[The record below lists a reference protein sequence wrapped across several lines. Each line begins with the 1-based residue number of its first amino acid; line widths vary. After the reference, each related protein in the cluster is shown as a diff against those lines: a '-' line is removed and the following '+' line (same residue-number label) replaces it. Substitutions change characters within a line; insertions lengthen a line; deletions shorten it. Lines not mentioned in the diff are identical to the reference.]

1 MRIMSIQNNYCQP
14 KTSFKSYDGF
24 VRGTNRELFNIGAD
38 NCMYKINSELMRP
51 SVGYMIKLFDFIKD
65 FYKNIKK
72 VNLYS
77 YGCSYG
83 SEPTSF
89 LMTMLSFWNEN
100 DCMKMFPVI
109 AKDINPMAID
119 HAKRGTIILDDYEI
133 NKCMNNSIDIHEF
146 AYYMDDAKENMYG
159 DPQYE
164 YKLRPCIRKNIKYS
178 VANILEDY
186 KNIKPN
192 NSIVSARNFWPY
204 LRVDKQKEL
213 ADKLSKQLR
222 ENSLLITGDFDNS
235 YIYQRTGISK
245 LVQDYGFKPI
255 SECDNVFINRR
266 FN

>member
-1 MRIMSIQNNYCQP
+1 
-14 KTSFKSYDGF
+14 
-24 VRGTNRELFNIGAD
+24 
-38 NCMYKINSELMRP
+38 
-51 SVGYMIKLFDFIKD
+51 
-65 FYKNIKK
+65 
-72 VNLYS
+72 
-77 YGCSYG
+77 
-83 SEPTSF
+83 
-89 LMTMLSFWNEN
+89 
-100 DCMKMFPVI
+100 
-109 AKDINPMAID
+109 
-119 HAKRGTIILDDYEI
+119 
-133 NKCMNNSIDIHEF
+133 MNNSIDIHKF
-146 AYYMDDAKENMYG
+146 AYYMNDAKENMYG

-164 YKLRPCIRKNIKYS
+164 YKLRPCIRHNIKYS

-204 LRVDKQKEL
+204 LRADKQKEL

-255 SECDNVFINRR
+255 SECDDVFINRR